1 MASTGLLE
9 KPDTLRAVFERIDSG
24 DQGADVAFNVADKA
38 MRAAGVRW
46 SDLLEAYLNPQV
58 PSPKDA
64 FANAFEGIFSGF
76 EGFEAPKTP
85 EMDPSP
91 PVSTARA
98 APRRR
103 QIFQGLDVPSEISGV
118 IKVEYRQNVRTGE
131 MLVVTVQNEE
141 AICGPLVIFGEADI
155 KLFDKNPNATFYA
168 HVTKPRQSRHNP
180 KINKLQLL

>member
-1 MASTGLLE
+1 MASAGLLE

-46 SDLLEAYLNPQV
+46 SDLLEAYLKPNTA
-58 PSPKDA
+58 SSKDA
-64 FANAFEGIFSGF
+64 FANAFEGIFGGF
-76 EGFEAPKTP
+76 EGFETP
-85 EMDPSP
+85 MKHEQDPTP
-91 PVSTARA
+91 PVDTARA

-103 QIFQGLDVPSEISGV
+103 QIFQGLDVPGEISGI

-141 AICGPLVIFGEADI
+141 AICGPLVIFDEADI
-155 KLFDKNPNATFYA
+155 KLFDENPNATFYA

-180 KINKLQLL
+180 KISKLQLV